1 MNLLDD
7 IINLKA
13 EEINNIKKEYSL
25 KFVKNDKGYNF
36 LVSYL
41 QSFDDDKIKKYDYY
55 GINDNNINH
64 IIKDLKEDIFL
75 ESDDK
80 LTLGSVILNKMF
92 KSLNMIFVDST
103 KTNIKFINDL
113 AFEDEE
119 NIYNKDGIKLGHLL
133 NLLIKNEEGIDK
145 YYQSLWAHFDF
156 VFFKINDY
164 RGIVFQNPYY
174 RIKGAFKSPLDLK
187 NKTKA
192 NVSLLDIHNLND
204 FSLSDESIDYY
215 VEDLNEKQI
224 QYLNNLGNHQEILD
238 KKYEKYIKMN
248 KKFIKDSL

>member
-25 KFVKNDKGYNF
+25 KFVKDDKGYNF

-92 KSLNMIFVDST
+92 KSLNMVFVDST

-119 NIYNKDGIKLGHLL
+119 NIYKKDGIKLGHLL

-145 YYQSLWAHFDF
+145 YYQSLWAYFDF

-164 RGIVFQNPYY
+164 RGLVFQNPYY
-174 RIKGAFKSPLDLK
+174 KIKGAFKSPLDLK

-192 NVSLLDIHNLND
+192 NVCLLDIHNLND

-215 VEDLNEKQI
+215 VEDLNENQI

-248 KKFIKDSL
+248 KKFIEENL

>member
-7 IINLKA
+7 IINLKT
-13 EEINNIKKEYSL
+13 EEIDNIRKEYSL

-41 QSFDDDKIKKYDYY
+41 QSFDDDKIRKYDYY

-80 LTLGSVILNKMF
+80 LTLGSVIINKMF
-92 KSLNMIFVDST
+92 KSLNMIFVDSV
-103 KTNIKFINDL
+103 KTNIKFINDF

-119 NIYNKDGIKLGHLL
+119 NIYKKDGIKLGHLL

-145 YYQSLWAHFDF
+145 YYRSLWAHFDF
-156 VFFKINDY
+156 IFFKLNDY

-174 RIKGAFKSPLDLK
+174 KIKGAFKSPLDLK

-192 NVSLLDIHNLND
+192 NVPLFDIHNLNS

-215 VEDLNEKQI
+215 VEDLNENQI

-248 KKFIKDSL
+248 EKFIKENL